1 MKKQKKSGF
10 TMVELLVAMAIMGLL
25 IATAIWGIGTAQQS
39 ARNTQRRTMGANIL
53 AGLSEYYSRYNKQ
66 AVSVCG
72 VPAVAGG
79 FAGCIVMTNASS
91 CTGVTVSTC
100 TSAPTSGIYYIP
112 TSGANAPATSG
123 SLELASPGT
132 AYLTDGSTATYI
144 VDPTY
149 VSGQT
154 KGYQVC
160 TYLEGG
166 GVANLSEPQ
175 SIICP

>member
-1 MKKQKKSGF
+1 MEKQKKSAF
-10 TMVELLVAMAIMGLL
+10 TMVELLVAMAIIGLL

-39 ARNTQRRTMGANIL
+39 ARNTQRRTMGSNIL
-53 AGLSEYYSRYNKQ
+53 AALSEYYSRYNKQ

-72 VPAVAGG
+72 VQAVPGG
-79 FAGCIVMTNASS
+79 FPGCIVLTNGSS
-91 CTGVTVSTC
+91 CAGITATTCST
-100 TSAPTSGIYYIP
+100 SPTSGIYYIP
-112 TSGANAPATSG
+112 TSGANAPANSG

-132 AYLTDGSTATYI
+132 AYLTDGSSATYI

-149 VSGQT
+149 VSGTT

-160 TYLEGG
+160 AYLEGG

-175 SIICP
+175 SIVCP